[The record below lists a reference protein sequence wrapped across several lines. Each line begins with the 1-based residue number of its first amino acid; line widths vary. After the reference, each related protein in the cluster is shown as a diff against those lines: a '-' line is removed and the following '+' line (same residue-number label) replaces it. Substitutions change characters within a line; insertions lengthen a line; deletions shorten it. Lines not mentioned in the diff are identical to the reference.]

1 MTKKKFL
8 LMTSFVFVMLGVLC
22 TSCKS
27 DDDSGIRVEEKLLGS
42 WVAPPDDDGDF
53 FEYVLS
59 ASGEFVENIY
69 VEGRIED
76 VFKGTYTVQDNTITI
91 SIATHQEVPHRP
103 KEYIRVFTARFRI
116 EGKQLF
122 LYAPSTDE
130 SVILTKK

>member
-1 MTKKKFL
+1 MKSKLFL
-8 LMTSFVFVMLGVLC
+8 LASVVYAFVGVLC
-22 TSCKS
+22 TSCQS
-27 DDDSGIRVEEKLLGS
+27 DDDSEIRVEEKLLGS

-53 FEYVLS
+53 YEYVFS
-59 ASGEFVENIY
+59 ASGEIMENIY

-76 VFKGTYTVQDNTITI
+76 VFKGTYTVQDSTITF
-91 SIATHQEVPHRP
+91 SFTSHQEVPHRP
-103 KEYIRVFTARFRI
+103 KEYIQVFTARFRI